1 MRRNRWS
8 RVLFVL
14 LCGGT
19 LLQVTGCETALVSAF
34 GQILLSVIS
43 SALLGTTV

>member
-1 MRRNRWS
+1 MRFSRWS

-19 LLQVTGCETALVSAF
+19 LLQTTGCETALASAF
-34 GQILLSVIS
+34 GQLLLNVVAG
-43 SALLGTTV
+43 ALLGAGV